1 MTEPKTV
8 TLRYFDKESEDSTSS
23 TWKCHGKVGNEP
35 CERIIVRKAGAGWTN
50 TFNHVKSFHPEW
62 EQDSKQSQLAFT
74 ASPVENVYCWIDWVT
89 TNLKPFSFV
98 EEEETRNYTKL
109 KPIANPVFE
118 AAIVKLQN
126 QLELDEEER
135 DAVKG
140 LLKHTDVDAVQEV
153 AVTETDFAKNI
164 IKKKRTSAK
173 GVTEY
178 ESTKFIFPTSDIV
191 ERFFSSAGYAL
202 SDLRSSIL
210 PANLEMQL
218 FLKVNKSFWDRKTVQ
233 KAMNNL

>member
-1 MTEPKTV
+1 MVAIYPEMAHYLLP
-8 TLRYFDKESEDSTSS
+8 TS
-23 TWKCHGKVGNEP
+23 
-35 CERIIVRKAGAGWTN
+35 RIV
-50 TFNHVKSFHPEW
+50 
-62 EQDSKQSQLAFT
+62 
-74 ASPVENVYCWIDWVT
+74 
-89 TNLKPFSFV
+89 
-98 EEEETRNYTKL
+98 
-109 KPIANPVFE
+109 ANPVFE

-140 LLKHTDVDAVQEV
+140 LLKHSDVDAVQEV

>member
-109 KPIANPVFE
+109 KPICRNT
-118 AAIVKLQN
+118 
-126 QLELDEEER
+126 
-135 DAVKG
+135 
-140 LLKHTDVDAVQEV
+140 LLKHM
-153 AVTETDFAKNI
+153 I
-164 IKKKRTSAK
+164 
-173 GVTEY
+173 GVTKQVEQKISNLLSGKKFSLLIDGWSKGSTY
-178 ESTKFIFPTSDIV
+178 YLAIFAAYPEKTESSFATCLLTFTPLCDETSLDADQHIRTIAWV
-191 ERFFSSAGYAL
+191 VQDLYKLQFSNVREWSG
-202 SDLRSSIL
+202 RNL
-210 PANLEMQL
+210 P
-218 FLKVNKSFWDRKTVQ
+218 
-233 KAMNNL
+233 